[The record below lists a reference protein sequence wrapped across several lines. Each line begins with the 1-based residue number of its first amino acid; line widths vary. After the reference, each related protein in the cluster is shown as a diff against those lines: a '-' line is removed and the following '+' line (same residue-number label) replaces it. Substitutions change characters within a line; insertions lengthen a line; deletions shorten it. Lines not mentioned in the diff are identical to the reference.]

1 MEVGILIFPHYSF
14 GRKSKKVLPLQR
26 KIIDRCYDDF
36 DMSSSMLLGAA
47 DNVLADSV
55 HHTSCADF
63 CHHVGGGRGCASV
76 EA

>member
-1 MEVGILIFPHYSF
+1 MKVAFLIFPRHSF
-14 GRKSKKVLPLQR
+14 GGKSKKVLPLQR

-36 DMSSSMLLGAA
+36 DMSSSMLFGAA

-63 CHHVGGGRGCASV
+63 CLHVGGGRGCASV